1 MAGFV
6 SEGRWKALGLGATLS
21 FCLLF
26 LQLAVAIG
34 SPARRDYGTGLSWP
48 NSALSL
54 CAQLDKDAGKAPTP
68 HGHPHNN
75 CLACA
80 LGQAVSSFDDIA
92 LTAKG
97 AAPTVRGAIL
107 SARSRNCDAASLL
120 AAGFATSWSSRA
132 PPIFS

>member
-1 MAGFV
+1 M
-6 SEGRWKALGLGATLS
+6 SERKWKALGLGATLS
-21 FCLLF
+21 FCLLL

-34 SPARRDYGTGLSWP
+34 SPARRDYGAGVSWP
-48 NSALSL
+48 DGAPGF
-54 CAQLDKDAGKAPTP
+54 CAQLDKDADKAPTP

-92 LTAKG
+92 STVKED
-97 AAPTVRGAIL
+97 APTVYGAIL
-107 SARSRNCDAASLL
+107 STRSRICDAASFL
-120 AAGFATSWSSRA
+120 AAGFASSWSSRA

>member
-6 SEGRWKALGLGATLS
+6 SQRRRKALGLGATLS
-21 FCLLF
+21 FCLLL

-34 SPARRDYGTGLSWP
+34 SPARRDYGAAFSRPDGAP
-48 NSALSL
+48 GL
-54 CAQLDKDAGKAPTP
+54 CAQLDKDANKAPAP

-92 LTAKG
+92 LTARG
-97 AAPTVRGAIL
+97 GAPTVRGAIL